1 MTSGETVFATETS
14 AQQSALRLACDDFRD
29 EAEEKGWVA
38 KATSFFGFAS
48 RLINGDRD
56 EDKAKDN
63 HDYAELIGAQTA
75 APNSVFERISADAD
89 AARYG
94 LVRVTGTATSILAG
108 SENSANRSDVMSY
121 ESALLS
127 AQKSHRA
134 FARAADLAAMRAGG
148 VPQETETALSSLANE
163 IDAARDTADVLA
175 ERYASL
181 NTLSAS

>member
-1 MTSGETVFATETS
+1 M
-14 AQQSALRLACDDFRD
+14 
-29 EAEEKGWVA
+29 
-38 KATSFFGFAS
+38 
-48 RLINGDRD
+48 
-56 EDKAKDN
+56 
-63 HDYAELIGAQTA
+63 
-75 APNSVFERISADAD
+75 FERISIDAD

-94 LVRVTGTATSILAG
+94 LVRVTGTATTILAG
-108 SENSANRSDVMSY
+108 SENSANRGDVMSY

-148 VPQETETALSSLANE
+148 VPQETEAALTSLANE
-163 IDAARDTADVLA
+163 IDAARNTADVLA